1 MSHNIATPG
10 VFSMWRRIQ
19 AEGCEW
25 EVRATSEAPEAG
37 AEEILEFMPLDDVR
51 PPRRFMVPSG
61 TLSTMDDT
69 ALEAAFRQARPI
81 GADFY
86 GRPGKRMGD
95 VSAE

>member
-1 MSHNIATPG
+1 
-10 VFSMWRRIQ
+10 MWRRIQ

-37 AEEILEFMPLDDVR
+37 SEEILEFRPLDDVR

-61 TLSTMDDT
+61 TLSTMDET
-69 ALEAAFRQARPI
+69 ALQAAFRQARPI

-95 VSAE
+95 VAGE